1 MKNMTQKMNHTLFVL
16 FCFIHFIYVCYA
28 NVYGQTREN
37 IPDWIPAHDLSIPI
51 QTSHSLFSNLDQI
64 KDKYYTF
71 FFIGNVTLKDP
82 GPVSYEFSVELQF
95 EFEWLKRAINCSKW
109 AISSQVGMRSLKGSS
124 RRNERRELHNRR
136 TSHLTPTL
144 KNFT

>member
-1 MKNMTQKMNHTLFVL
+1 MCVVRLKL
-16 FCFIHFIYVCYA
+16 
-28 NVYGQTREN
+28 
-37 IPDWIPAHDLSIPI
+37 
-51 QTSHSLFSNLDQI
+51 
-64 KDKYYTF
+64 
-71 FFIGNVTLKDP
+71 LKDP
-82 GPVSYEFSVELQF
+82 RSCMVSYEISVELQF

-144 KNFT
+144 KNFTWSQQSLETKIAFKYWCLEEVKILKSRYYSNYPLKPPNIKNIILSLFLWRIHFRLIMTVFWF